1 MVTMNQNFRKYG
13 SMQESD
19 ADYVKFLGENKRYK
33 DVLQAGTVEEAISAQ
48 AKTGYATD
56 PNYGAKLSGIAGK
69 IPGGPT
75 PTGPTGG
82 FQPQLANATPA
93 TTLPPAQQ
101 AQANN
106 NQTRTE
112 DDMMAIQKM
121 QAEALNVIA
130 RTNQQQLAEQ
140 KKTNKQLM

>member
-1 MVTMNQNFRKYG
+1 MKKEILFFTDNSEIGTRNVP
-13 SMQESD
+13 
-19 ADYVKFLGENKRYK
+19 VKNKRYK

-121 QAEALNVIA
+121 QAEALNNIA

-140 KKTNKQLM
+140 KKTNKQLG